1 MLSIEP
7 LRSIKLKVP
16 FRNYPVVQSE
26 ADIEKN
32 PKNRRKRTT
41 PFRSNS
47 LYEMKLTMEK
57 ILWWKSMYRHREKK
71 NRLKTSFRKKM
82 NSYKIQAKDYIEGR
96 AMGNLSELKCLKLYK
111 RNKQHFIRNC
121 QLLLFKRIES

>member
-26 ADIEKN
+26 AD
-32 PKNRRKRTT
+32 
-41 PFRSNS
+41 
-47 LYEMKLTMEK
+47 LEK
-57 ILWWKSMYRHREKK
+57 IWEKTKEKEQHHFDFSLWNEIDDGEKSLIKFNVSTEREK

-82 NSYKIQAKDYIEGR
+82 NSYKIQAKGYIEGR
-96 AMGNLSELKCLKLYK
+96 AMGNLSELKCLKLNK

-121 QLLLFKRIES
+121 QLLLLKRIES